1 MLFRSAFGGGFVLAA
16 IITVFTLEKGV
27 MGIVCWLASVLPH
40 GLCYLGVWAVWTMAV
55 RERQDLRKVKVWLL
69 VGILA
74 AAGSFLEVW
83 INPALADLIL

>member
-1 MLFRSAFGGGFVLAA
+1 M
-16 IITVFTLEKGV
+16 
-27 MGIVCWLASVLPH
+27 
-40 GLCYLGVWAVWTMAV
+40 WTMAV